1 MIFRRSRFSDMI
13 ARQLDVFAEDEAH
26 GLLEEVREAKAKYDR
41 AERDEAEEV
50 YGDYVDIVEAATEA
64 LAEMRWRYVATLDD
78 ASGEEYEAAFNRA
91 VQKRWP
97 PLGLEIDNR

>member
-1 MIFRRSRFSDMI
+1 MIFRRSRFTDVI

-26 GLLEEVREAKAKYDR
+26 GLLEEVRDAKAKYDR
-41 AERDEAEEV
+41 ADRDEAEEV
-50 YGDYVDIVEAATEA
+50 YGDYVDVIEAATEA
-64 LAEMRWRYVATLDD
+64 LADMRWRYVATLDD
-78 ASGEEYEAAFNRA
+78 TSAEEYEAAFNRA

>member
-1 MIFRRSRFSDMI
+1 MIFRRSRFTAVI
-13 ARQLDVFAEDEAH
+13 ARQLDVFAKDEAH
-26 GLLEEVREAKAKYDR
+26 GLLEEVGDAKAKYDR
-41 AERDEAEEV
+41 AGRDEAEEV

-64 LAEMRWRYVATLDD
+64 LADMRWRYAATLDD
-78 ASGEEYEAAFNRA
+78 DAAAEYEAAFNRA